1 MIIDESLSFDILHPQ
16 PLMIIVSGPSGVG
29 KDTVLK
35 SLRQRGYPIHFVV
48 TATTRTPRPEEIPG
62 EDYIFYSQEEFKFL
76 IEHDGFI
83 ENSLVYT
90 DYKGIPKSQIV
101 DAIASQK
108 DIIMRLDVQGA
119 AKMKK
124 LFPEAVLIFL
134 VPRNIQEWFDR
145 LQNRKTENEESLR
158 VRIETVQNEMQ
169 HIQEFDYI
177 VINAASQLEKAV
189 DTIVAIIDAEHHRTN
204 HRKFSL

>member
-1 MIIDESLSFDILHPQ
+1 MIIDESLSFEVLHPQ

-35 SLRQRGYPIHFVV
+35 SLRQRGLPIHFVV
-48 TATTRTPRPEEIPG
+48 TATTRAPRPEEIPG
-62 EDYIFYSQEEFKFL
+62 EDYIFYSQEEFKLL
-76 IEHDGFI
+76 IEQGGFI

-101 DAIASQK
+101 DAIASQQ

-124 LFPEAVLIFL
+124 LFPESVLIFL
-134 VPRNIQEWFDR
+134 IPRNIQEWFDR
-145 LQNRKTENEESLR
+145 LHNRKTENEESLR

-177 VINAASQLEKAV
+177 VINAALQLEKAV
-189 DTIVAIIDAEHHRTN
+189 DTIVSIIEAEHHRTN

>member
-1 MIIDESLSFDILHPQ
+1 MDESLSFDVLHPQ

-29 KDTVLK
+29 KDSVLK
-35 SLRQRGYPIHFVV
+35 SLRLRGLPIHIVV
-48 TATTRTPRPEEIPG
+48 TATTRAPRPEEIPG
-62 EDYIFYSQEEFKFL
+62 RDYIFYSQEEFKL
-76 IEHDGFI
+76 LVEQGGFI

-90 DYKGIPKSQIV
+90 DCKGIPKFQIA
-101 DAIASQK
+101 DAIATRK

-124 LFPEAVLIFL
+124 LFPESILIFL
-134 VPRNIQEWFDR
+134 IPRNIQEWFDR
-145 LQNRKTENEESLR
+145 LQNRKTENEESLK
-158 VRIETVQNEMQ
+158 VRIETVHNEMQ

-189 DTIVAIIDAEHHRTN
+189 DTIVSIIEAEHHRTN

>member
-1 MIIDESLSFDILHPQ
+1 MDESLSFDVLHPQ

-29 KDTVLK
+29 KDSVLK
-35 SLRQRGYPIHFVV
+35 SLRLRGLPIHIVV
-48 TATTRTPRPEEIPG
+48 TATTRAPRPEEIPG
-62 EDYIFYSQEEFKFL
+62 RDYIFYSQEEFKL
-76 IEHDGFI
+76 LVEQGGFI

-90 DYKGIPKSQIV
+90 DCKGIPKSQIA
-101 DAIASQK
+101 DAIATRK

-124 LFPEAVLIFL
+124 LFPESILIFL
-134 VPRNIQEWFDR
+134 IPRNIQEWFDR
-145 LQNRKTENEESLR
+145 LQNRKTENEESLK
-158 VRIETVQNEMQ
+158 VRIETVHNEMQ

-189 DTIVAIIDAEHHRTN
+189 DTIVSIIEAEHHRTN